1 MLLKRNLMI
10 HTAALAV
17 LIAAAAHAQQP
28 ADDIERRAS
37 ERADQA
43 ARAAGEAGKPRL
55 AVAPAPAGSQPES
68 IVDWFYEGGIFMWP
82 ILGFSLLSLMF
93 TIERAIALRREKIIP
108 SGLVTAL
115 GQAAG
120 EQHTFD
126 PRKAYRIC
134 QQFPSAAAS
143 VIRVMLLKIGRPH
156 SEVEHAVAES
166 KDREANRLYSNI
178 RWLTLSAAVAPLL
191 GLIGTVQG
199 MIMAFRRTTE
209 LVPGQNVAVELATGI
224 YTALITT
231 FAGLCVAIPATIF
244 AHWFEGRIQGLF
256 RDIDE
261 LLFNLLPQVERYE
274 GKLRVNRVQLADDA
288 EPNAAPAAAGEAA
301 P

>member
-1 MLLKRNLMI
+1 MRLPQHLFVS
-10 HTAALAV
+10 AALVVALAAIGAQAQQPQSDV
-17 LIAAAAHAQQP
+17 DQRANQRAEEADRAASQAATPRPAAAAV
-28 ADDIERRAS
+28 
-37 ERADQA
+37 A
-43 ARAAGEAGKPRL
+43 ARP
-55 AVAPAPAGSQPES
+55 QPES

-82 ILGFSLLSLMF
+82 ILGFSLLSVMF
-93 TIERAIALRREKIIP
+93 MIERAIGLRREKIIP
-108 SGLVTAL
+108 SGLVKAL
-115 GQAAG
+115 GEAAG
-120 EQHTFD
+120 EQGSFD

-143 VIRVMLLKIGRPH
+143 VIKVMLLKIGRPH

-166 KDREANRLYSNI
+166 KDREANRLHTNV
-178 RWLTLSAAVAPLL
+178 RWLTLSAAIAPLL

-274 GKLRVNRVQLADDA
+274 GKLRVSRVQLGEGG
-288 EPNAAPAAAGEAA
+288 EPVVETAAAEN
-301 P
+301 